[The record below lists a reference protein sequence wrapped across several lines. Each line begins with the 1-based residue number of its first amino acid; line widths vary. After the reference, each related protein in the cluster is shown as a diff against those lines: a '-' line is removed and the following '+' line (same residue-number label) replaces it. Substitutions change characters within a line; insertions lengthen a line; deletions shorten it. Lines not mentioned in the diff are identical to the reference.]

1 MRVKKA
7 AKSYIGMIVAVVI
20 FVLCSFW
27 IYKNVKIDEILGQNT
42 DTITEEI
49 RESENNHEEIVE
61 D

>member
-7 AKSYIGMIVAVVI
+7 AKFYIGMIVAVVI

>member
-7 AKSYIGMIVAVVI
+7 AKSYIGMIIVVVI